1 MQKLNNFWD
10 DPHHHDYNEQY
21 YSEKKNKHKFNEF
34 EEALNIPEPE
44 VIEKDTKVKNIN
56 QEEFNLPF

>member
-1 MQKLNNFWD
+1 M
-10 DPHHHDYNEQY
+10 
-21 YSEKKNKHKFNEF
+21 KNKHKFNEF